1 MTKTKNNYSNSI
13 LYIDGVTVSFDG
25 FKALNNLSFT
35 VPPKSIQA
43 IVGPNGAGKT
53 TFMDVVTGRTK
64 PTNGRVIFKK
74 NINLFRFDETAI
86 VGLGI
91 ARKFQRPSIFPNHTV
106 LENLELA
113 AYKNKNILNTIFFKN
128 KNMNSDLIT
137 KIAVQ
142 VNLDSF
148 LYVLAGSLSHGQKQ
162 WLEIGMLL
170 SQDCNVLML
179 DEPVAGMTDEETEKT
194 SKLFRKISTER
205 SLIVIEHDIDFVQSL
220 KCPVTVLHEGAVL
233 AQGNMKDLKNN
244 ASVIEVYLGR

>member
-1 MTKTKNNYSNSI
+1 MVNTKRNNPSSI

-35 VPPKSIQA
+35 VPPKSLQA

-64 PTNGRVIFKK
+64 PTSGRVIFKE
-74 NINLFRFDETAI
+74 NINLFRHDEAAI
-86 VGLGI
+86 VDLGI

-106 LENLELA
+106 LQNIELA
-113 AYKNKNILNTIFFKN
+113 AYKNKNILNTIFLRN
-128 KNMNSDLIT
+128 KNINSDLVS
-137 KIAVQ
+137 KIAIE

-148 LYVLAGSLSHGQKQ
+148 LYDEANSLSHGQKQ
-162 WLEIGMLL
+162 WLEIAMLL
-170 SQDCNVLML
+170 SQDCNLLML

-194 SKLFRKISTER
+194 SKLFRKISKER

-233 AQGNMKDLKNN
+233 AQGNMKDLKKND
-244 ASVIEVYLGR
+244 SVIEVYLGR

>member
-1 MTKTKNNYSNSI
+1 MKNSNKKIQGSL

-35 VPPKSIQA
+35 VAPNSLQA

-64 PTNGRVIFKK
+64 PSNGRVIYKE
-74 NINLFRFDETAI
+74 NINLFKYDETSI
-86 VGLGI
+86 VELGI
-91 ARKFQRPSIFPNHTV
+91 ARKFQRPSIFPNHSV

-113 AYKNKNILNTIFFKN
+113 AYKNKNVWNSSFKSKNNINNKLIIDIANQINLNKYIHK
-128 KNMNSDLIT
+128 K
-137 KIAVQ
+137 A
-142 VNLDSF
+142 NL
-148 LYVLAGSLSHGQKQ
+148 LSHGQKQ

-170 SQDCNVLML
+170 SQDCNLLML

-194 SKLFRKISTER
+194 SNLFRKISKER

-220 KCPVTVLHEGAVL
+220 KCPVTVLHEGSVL
-233 AQGNMKDLKNN
+233 AQGKMKDLKKD
-244 ASVIEVYLGR
+244 STVIEVYLGR